1 MSKSSSDSTV
11 QLKLGAIACARSG
24 DKGSS
29 SNIGVIA
36 RTPAGFQFLKNWL
49 TADRVLEYFKPLGPT
64 GIQSH
69 VFPKLG
75 AMNFTLEGVLA
86 GGGSRSLRIDAQ
98 GKALAQALLEM
109 DVEVPADTVSTLVS

>member
-1 MSKSSSDSTV
+1 MNSVGQSSTI

-36 RTPAGFQFLKNWL
+36 RTPAGFLFLKDWL
-49 TADRVLEYFKPLGPT
+49 TPHRVLDYFKPLGPT

-69 VFPKLG
+69 IFPKIG
-75 AMNFTLEGVLA
+75 CMNFTLEGVLA
-86 GGGSRSLRIDAQ
+86 GGGSRSLRIDSQ

-109 DVEVPADTVSTLVS
+109 DVEVPADMVSTLVS